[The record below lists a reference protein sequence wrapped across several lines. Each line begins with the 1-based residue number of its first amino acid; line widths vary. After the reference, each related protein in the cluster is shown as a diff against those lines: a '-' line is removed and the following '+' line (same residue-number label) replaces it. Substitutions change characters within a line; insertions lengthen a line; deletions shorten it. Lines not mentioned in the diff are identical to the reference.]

1 MPSPIRQELDC
12 IIWQFFHGK
21 LSYPQARAKI
31 EEAVGTEVGNVKLK
45 GNNEFTYREIVSL
58 GREQASAFDRLK
70 RKKTLSESL
79 GNTKR

>member
-1 MPSPIRQELDC
+1 MSSPIRQELDC

-21 LSYPQARAKI
+21 LSYLQARAKI
-31 EEAVGTEVGNVKLK
+31 EEAVGTEVEKVKRA

-58 GREQASAFDRLK
+58 GREKASAFERLK
-70 RKKTLSESL
+70 RKKTLLESL